1 LAIVIL
7 GIKKKRN
14 KMEQEERKRAFVVK
28 DYGGRMSIFYGKK
41 PWKEEDC
48 WTCEGIGYKGW
59 DNILPEYMPL
69 SKELRDMKDGD
80 GPIEVVLTPVYDE
93 IEKKEIRSK

>member
-1 LAIVIL
+1 M
-7 GIKKKRN
+7 KK
-14 KMEQEERKRAFVVK
+14 EERKRGFVVK
-28 DYGGRMSIFYGKK
+28 DYGGRMSIFYGKE
-41 PWKEEDC
+41 PWKEGNC
-48 WTCEGIGYKGW
+48 WVCEGAGYEGW
-59 DNILPEYMPL
+59 DNIHPEYMPL

>member
-1 LAIVIL
+1 
-7 GIKKKRN
+7 
-14 KMEQEERKRAFVVK
+14 MEKEERKRAFVVK
-28 DYGGRMSIFYGKK
+28 DYGGRMSIFYGKM
-41 PWKEEDC
+41 PWKEGDC
-48 WTCEGIGYKGW
+48 WVCEGIGYEGW

-69 SKELRDMKDGD
+69 SKELREMKDGD